1 MQIAYLS
8 DIGTRKKENQDFV
21 GIFTNKSQYKLAIVA
36 DGVTSEKGGDIA
48 AEMVV
53 NNFGFG
59 WRQTDI
65 SSIEEAKTWISKKA
79 REENSRILMAG
90 KRFDDL
96 SQMATTMVLTVA
108 INNDVLIGN
117 LGDSRAYIFDGKILK
132 QLSFDHSFGNE
143 LIQNGQISKE
153 NVNNVPHH
161 QSITRYFGLNA
172 QTEMSFAVDKV
183 KNNDIIMLA
192 TDGLTKQVKESDIL
206 HVIKSKHKSLSE
218 MVARMINMAN
228 EQSGFDNVTVL
239 LMSQFLEDN

>member
-21 GIFTNKSQYKLAIVA
+21 GIFTNKSQYKLAVVA
-36 DGVTSEKGGDIA
+36 DGVTSEKGGDVA

-59 WRQTDI
+59 WQQTDI
-65 SSIEEAKTWISKKA
+65 SSIQAAQDWISGKA
-79 REENSRILMAG
+79 KEENHRILEAG
-90 KRFDDL
+90 KRFGDL
-96 SQMATTMVLTVA
+96 SKMATTMVLA
-108 INNDVLIGN
+108 IAIKSEVLVGN
-117 LGDSRAYIFDGKILK
+117 LGDSRAYVFNGKNLK

-143 LIQNGQISKE
+143 LLKRGQVSQEEVDKI
-153 NVNNVPHH
+153 PHH

-172 QTEMSFAVDKV
+172 QTEMSFAEHRVT
-183 KNNDIIMLA
+183 NNDIIMLA
-192 TDGLTKQVKESDIL
+192 TDGLTKQVEEADIL

-218 MVARMINMAN
+218 MVAQLISMAN

-239 LMSQFLEDN
+239 LMSQFTEEK

>member
-1 MQIAYLS
+1 
-8 DIGTRKKENQDFV
+8 
-21 GIFTNKSQYKLAIVA
+21 
-36 DGVTSEKGGDIA
+36 
-48 AEMVV
+48 
-53 NNFGFG
+53 
-59 WRQTDI
+59 
-65 SSIEEAKTWISKKA
+65 
-79 REENSRILMAG
+79 
-90 KRFDDL
+90 
-96 SQMATTMVLTVA
+96 VLTVA

-218 MVARMINMAN
+218 MVARLINMAN

>member
-117 LGDSRAYIFDGKILK
+117 LGD
-132 QLSFDHSFGNE
+132 
-143 LIQNGQISKE
+143 
-153 NVNNVPHH
+153 
-161 QSITRYFGLNA
+161 
-172 QTEMSFAVDKV
+172 
-183 KNNDIIMLA
+183 
-192 TDGLTKQVKESDIL
+192 
-206 HVIKSKHKSLSE
+206 
-218 MVARMINMAN
+218 
-228 EQSGFDNVTVL
+228 
-239 LMSQFLEDN
+239 

>member
-206 HVIKSKHKSLSE
+206 HVIK
-218 MVARMINMAN
+218 
-228 EQSGFDNVTVL
+228 
-239 LMSQFLEDN
+239 

>member
-1 MQIAYLS
+1 
-8 DIGTRKKENQDFV
+8 
-21 GIFTNKSQYKLAIVA
+21 
-36 DGVTSEKGGDIA
+36 
-48 AEMVV
+48 
-53 NNFGFG
+53 
-59 WRQTDI
+59 
-65 SSIEEAKTWISKKA
+65 
-79 REENSRILMAG
+79 
-90 KRFDDL
+90 
-96 SQMATTMVLTVA
+96 
-108 INNDVLIGN
+108 
-117 LGDSRAYIFDGKILK
+117 

-218 MVARMINMAN
+218 MVARLINMAN